1 MITVVY
7 FQAAFA
13 VLAQIL
19 AAVIIQITV
28 KAVCL
33 SSAGQHL
40 CRCPMIDKAMQIA
53 WDTGHIGKT
62 CTCIMD
68 TISCIIHLESLPS

>member
-1 MITVVY
+1 MIKVVY

-40 CRCPMIDKAMQIA
+40 CRCPMIDKAMQHHVKI
-53 WDTGHIGKT
+53 DN
-62 CTCIMD
+62 
-68 TISCIIHLESLPS
+68 PSVEEILAVEKETYSFLLS